1 MKETNTTKISIT
13 ISRPLIEKI
22 KEGNYNRNQLLISS
36 LKDLP
41 NKNVIYGLSDP
52 ISNQIRYIGKA
63 VDLYTRI
70 RNHYKESRL
79 KYVTH
84 KNTWIKSLLNEGLR
98 VNVIILE
105 VLNNEELLN
114 ESEIKWIKYYR
125 EIGNDLTNGTNG
137 GDGGKMSP
145 ESLLKMSESKRG
157 KTHSEETKLKMS
169 LSKKGHTLSDETK
182 NKIGKKHKGKI
193 VSEESKEK
201 MRQSRLNYIN
211 RKQQILKID
220 HPFQL
225 NQEQ

>member
-1 MKETNTTKISIT
+1 MENNKHREFLN
-13 ISRPLIEKI
+13 
-22 KEGNYNRNQLLISS
+22 S

-169 LSKKGHTLSDETK
+169 LSKKGHTLSCLLYTSDAADE
-182 NKIGKKHKGKI
+182 
-193 VSEESKEK
+193 
-201 MRQSRLNYIN
+201 
-211 RKQQILKID
+211 
-220 HPFQL
+220 
-225 NQEQ
+225 